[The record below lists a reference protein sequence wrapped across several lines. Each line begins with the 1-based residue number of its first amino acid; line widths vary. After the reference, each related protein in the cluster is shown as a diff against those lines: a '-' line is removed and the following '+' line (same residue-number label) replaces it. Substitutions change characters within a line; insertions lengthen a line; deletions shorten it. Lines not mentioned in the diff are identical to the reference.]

1 MRIDLHCHT
10 KKVKSGD
17 AYTRNVTKEIF
28 AEKVEKTN
36 VKIIAITNHNQFDY
50 AQYLELKETVSSF
63 CDIWPGIELDI
74 EGKKSADGKF
84 NRGHLIV
91 IANPKNQ
98 LLFNRKVN
106 ELIRETNPDD
116 FLVDVKTVFET
127 LDECD
132 TLYIPHFHKEPKLSE
147 EDTEELNTLL
157 TDKTRLFKETSDYR
171 SLGVFS
177 NFDYSVIIGSDV
189 QDWDYY
195 EKSKFAD
202 IRLPI
207 QTFEQFCLL
216 AKKDKQ
222 IINTLLNQKNKSN
235 IEVSPYKNVKI
246 SIPVYEDVNVIFG
259 QKGTGKSEIIKSL
272 KNHYEDRGTAYKCY
286 VGTSKDDDFNKLLRT
301 DEVKCD
307 PSKLGL
313 DDMRQQFLDIYE
325 WQDKSATSL
334 AKYIDWWKTKDN
346 NANKSK
352 MKITDCVKI
361 EEEKKDGK
369 LSSDYKNM
377 KDFLDSSF
385 SKINFSRYLSKKEI
399 DELESLLQCLQD
411 GIENEKA
418 ETWKN
423 ENTIKLANWSIDK
436 IKGIA
441 DKCSDTVSR
450 PSTTGFYEYTMNRFA
465 LLEAIVLIKEAYK
478 KEEIKDHELLGALE
492 EKGDVYVQTKYRMLC
507 KDSRTDEFRFGI
519 KKLRECKQTI
529 EEIGEKI
536 TSESIGEKIADFRL
550 SFDDGIKEISEFI
563 GISRD
568 TILGDGNC
576 YKPSNGERGI
586 LLMQDLLD
594 SDSDVYLLDE
604 PELGMGNSFITTAIL
619 PKIIG
624 LAKQRKAV
632 IIATH
637 NANLAVAT
645 LPYMS
650 ILRTHKNGIYNTYI
664 GNAFCDELRNID
676 DETDFKNW
684 TLESMHTLEGGKDAF
699 YGRRDIYES
708 GRQGN

>member
-17 AYTRNVTKEIF
+17 AYTRNVTKELF
-28 AEKVEKTN
+28 AEKVGETN

-50 AQYLELKETVSSF
+50 TQYLELKEIVSGF
-63 CDIWPGIELDI
+63 CDVWPGIELDI
-74 EGKKSADGKF
+74 EGKKNTEGKF

-91 IANPKNQ
+91 IANPKNYI
-98 LLFNRKVN
+98 LFNQRVN
-106 ELIRETNPDD
+106 KLIGDQNPDD
-116 FLVDVKTVFET
+116 FLVDIKTVFDT

-132 TLYIPHFHKEPKLSE
+132 TLYIPHFHKEPRISE
-147 EDTEELNTLL
+147 EDTEELNALL

-189 QDWDYY
+189 QDWNCY

-235 IEVSPYKNVKI
+235 IEVSPYRNVKI
-246 SIPVYEDVNVIFG
+246 SIPIYEDVNIIFG
-259 QKGTGKSEIIKSL
+259 QKGTGKSEIITSL
-272 KNHYEDRGTAYKCY
+272 KNNYEDSGTFYKCY

-307 PSKLGL
+307 SSKLGL
-313 DDMRQQFLDIYE
+313 EDMRQQFLDIYE
-325 WQDKSATSL
+325 WQDKSVTSFL
-334 AKYIDWWKTKDN
+334 KYMNWWTTKDN
-346 NANKSK
+346 NSNKSK

-361 EEEKKDGK
+361 EEEKKDRK
-369 LSSDYKNM
+369 LSRDYKNM

-385 SKINFSRYLSKKEI
+385 FKINFSRYLERKEI
-399 DELESLLQCLQD
+399 DDLESLLQCLQD

-418 ETWKN
+418 EAWKN

-450 PSTTGFYEYTMNRFA
+450 PSTTGFYEYAMNRFA
-465 LLEAIVLIKEAYK
+465 LLEAIGLIKEAFK
-478 KEEIKDHELLGALE
+478 KEEFKEQVLLGTLE
-492 EKGDVYVQTKYRMLC
+492 EKGDVYVQTKYRILC
-507 KDSRTDEFRFGI
+507 KDSRTEEFRLGI
-519 KKLRECKQTI
+519 KKLKECKQTI
-529 EEIGEKI
+529 EEINEKI
-536 TSESIGEKIADFRL
+536 TSESIGEKITDFR
-550 SFDDGIKEISEFI
+550 SFFDDGIKEVSEFI

-568 TILGDGNC
+568 TVLDVGNS

-586 LLMQDLLD
+586 LLMQNLLN

-604 PELGMGNSFITTAIL
+604 PELGMGNSYITTAIL
-619 PKIIG
+619 PKIIS
-624 LAKQRKAV
+624 LAKQRKTV

-664 GNAFCDELRNID
+664 GNAFYDELRNID
-676 DETDFKNW
+676 DEADIKNW

-708 GRQGN
+708 GRQDN

>member
-10 KKVKSGD
+10 KRVKNGD
-17 AYTRNVTKEIF
+17 AYTRNVTKELF
-28 AEKVEKTN
+28 AEKVAETN

-50 AQYLELKETVSSF
+50 IQYLELKETVNGF
-63 CDIWPGIELDI
+63 CDVWPGIELDI
-74 EGKKSADGKF
+74 EGKINKDGKL

-98 LLFNRKVN
+98 LLFYQKVN
-106 ELIRETNPDD
+106 ELIGEQNPDD
-116 FLVDVKTVFET
+116 FLVDVKTVFNT

-132 TLYIPHFHKEPKLSE
+132 TLYIPHFHKEPRLSE
-147 EDTEELNTLL
+147 EDTEELNALL
-157 TDKTRLFKETSDYR
+157 SDKTRLFKETSDYR

-189 QDWDYY
+189 QDWNYY

-235 IEVSPYKNVKI
+235 IEASPYKNVKI
-246 SIPVYEDVNVIFG
+246 SIPIYEDVNVIFG
-259 QKGTGKSEIIKSL
+259 QKGTGKSEIILSL
-272 KNHYEDRGTAYKCY
+272 KNYYEDSGTAYKCY

-313 DDMRQQFLDIYE
+313 EDMKLQFLEIYE
-325 WQDKSATSL
+325 WQDKSATSF
-334 AKYIDWWKTKDN
+334 AKYINWWSTKDN
-346 NANKSK
+346 NSNKSK

-361 EEEKKDGK
+361 EGGKKDRK
-369 LSSDYKNM
+369 LSGDYKNM
-377 KDFLDSSF
+377 KDFLNSSF
-385 SKINFSRYLSKKEI
+385 FKINFCRYLPEKEI
-399 DELESLLQCLQD
+399 DDLESLLLRLQD
-411 GIENEKA
+411 GIESEKI
-418 ETWKN
+418 ESWKD
-423 ENTIKLANWSIDK
+423 ESTIRLTNWSIDK

-450 PSTTGFYEYTMNRFA
+450 PSTTGFYEYAMNRFA
-465 LLEAIVLIKEAYK
+465 LLEAIEFINEAFK
-478 KEEIKDHELLGALE
+478 KEEINEQELLGSLD
-492 EKGDVYVQTKYRMLC
+492 EKGDVYIQTKYRMLC
-507 KDSRTDEFRFGI
+507 KESRTDEFRHGI
-519 KKLRECKQTI
+519 KKLRECKHTI
-529 EEIGEKI
+529 DEIGEKI
-536 TSESIGEKIADFRL
+536 SSESICEKITEFR
-550 SFDDGIKEISEFI
+550 SYFDDGIKEISEFI
-563 GISRD
+563 GVSRD
-568 TILGDGNC
+568 TVLDDGIT

-586 LLMQDLLD
+586 LLMQNLMN
-594 SDSDVYLLDE
+594 SDRDVYLLDE
-604 PELGMGNSFITTAIL
+604 PELGMGNSYITTAIL
-619 PKIIG
+619 PKIVG
-624 LAKQRKAV
+624 LAKQRKTV

-650 ILRTHKNGIYNTYI
+650 IFRTHKNGIYNTYI
-664 GNAFCDELRNID
+664 GNAFYDELRNID
-676 DETDFKNW
+676 DETDVKNW
-684 TLESMHTLEGGKDAF
+684 TVESMHTLEGGIDAF
-699 YGRRDIYES
+699 YERRDIYES
-708 GRQGN
+708 GRQDN

>member
-10 KKVKSGD
+10 KKVKNGD
-17 AYTRNVTKEIF
+17 AYTRNVTKELF
-28 AEKVEKTN
+28 AEKLAEAN
-36 VKIIAITNHNQFDY
+36 VKIIAITNHNHFDY
-50 AQYLELKETVSSF
+50 TQYLKLKETVSSY
-63 CDIWPGIELDI
+63 CDVWPGIELDI
-74 EGKKSADGKF
+74 QGKKNTDGKF

-91 IANPKNQ
+91 IANPKNTV
-98 LLFNRKVN
+98 LFNRKVN
-106 ELIRETNPDD
+106 ELIGEQNPND

-132 TLYIPHFHKEPKLSE
+132 TLYIPHFHKEPRLSE
-147 EDTEELNTLL
+147 EDTEELNALL

-177 NFDYSVIIGSDV
+177 NFDYSVIIGSDI
-189 QDWDYY
+189 QDWSSY
-195 EKSKFAD
+195 EKSKLAD

-222 IINTLLNQKNKSN
+222 IINTLLNKKNKIN
-235 IEVSPYKNVKI
+235 VDVSPYKNVKI
-246 SIPVYEDVNVIFG
+246 SIPIYEDVNVIFG
-259 QKGTGKSEIIKSL
+259 QKGTGKSEIITSL
-272 KNHYEDRGTAYKCY
+272 KNSYENSGTAYKCY

-313 DDMRQQFLDIYE
+313 EDMRQQFLDIYE
-325 WQDKSATSL
+325 WQDKSVTSY
-334 AKYIDWWKTKDN
+334 AKYINWWTTKDN
-346 NANKSK
+346 NSNKSR

-361 EEEKKDGK
+361 EEEKRDRK
-369 LSSDYKNM
+369 LSTDYKNM

-385 SKINFSRYLSKKEI
+385 FKINFSRYLSEKEI
-399 DELESLLQCLQD
+399 DDLESLLQSLQD
-411 GIENEKA
+411 GIEKEKK
-418 ETWKN
+418 ETWKS
-423 ENTIKLANWSIDK
+423 ENTIKLSNWSIDK

-450 PSTTGFYEYTMNRFA
+450 PSTTGFYEYAMNRFA
-465 LLEAIVLIKEAYK
+465 LSEAIGLIKEAFN
-478 KEEIKDHELLGALE
+478 KEEFNDQELLGTLE

-507 KDSRTDEFRFGI
+507 KDSRTDEFRLGI
-519 KKLRECKQTI
+519 KKLKECKQNI
-529 EEIGEKI
+529 EEIDVKITSDSIGEKI
-536 TSESIGEKIADFRL
+536 TEFRV
-550 SFDDGIKEISEFI
+550 SFDEGIKEISEFI

-568 TILGDGNC
+568 TILDDGNS

-586 LLMQDLLD
+586 LLMQNLLE

-604 PELGMGNSFITTAIL
+604 PELGMGNSYITTAIL

-624 LAKQRKAV
+624 LAKQRKTV

-664 GNAFCDELRNID
+664 GNAFYDELRNIN
-676 DETDFKNW
+676 DETDIKNW
-684 TLESMHTLEGGKDAF
+684 TFESMHTLEGGKDAF

-708 GRQGN
+708 GRQDS